1 MNKTLIFFCISCCLL
16 IFSIIVVCTG
26 PIITGAVGGS
36 WKNQNCQRYSDHRKH
51 IDDEK
56 IISDKNIRDEFK
68 KYLKQGQHLCERQK
82 AMYGL
87 EYASLVSDLFF
98 GVLCSLLSLLHYF
111 GIGKVFEKVTGIIG
125 LACGIIGFILTL
137 IYIIYSG
144 YIFTNDGPGKDY
156 DFSTPSSTTIS
167 HYSGGI
173 YKLDKDRAFAEWK
186 NNKYECLY
194 YKEDDEDSFY
204 AKYNDLGKKQ
214 YNYHKDFELADSNSE
229 YKNCRIGRLTFT
241 TSLTSSNED
250 DKIIEYCKNPLTSSS
265 NKVGSVECKN
275 LYYSGNSR
283 ATQISNKY
291 DYDKW
296 VTSIIFGC
304 FIIALNLGL
313 ALFGFLLFS
322 QSDGT
327 SGHVAVK

>member
-26 PIITGAVGGS
+26 PIITGIVGGS

-111 GIGKVFEKVTGIIG
+111 GIGKYCEKVTGIIG
-125 LACGIIGFILTL
+125 LACGIIGFVLTL

-144 YIFTNDGPGKDY
+144 YIFTNDGKGKYY
-156 DFSTPSSTTIS
+156 DFTTPLSTTKS
-167 HYSGGI
+167 HYSYGTI
-173 YKLDKDRAFAEWK
+173 KLNKERAFAEWK
-186 NNKYECLY
+186 DNKYECLY

-229 YKNCRIGRLTFT
+229 YQNCKLSVLSSVPSPVF
-241 TSLTSSNED
+241 TSSPLLSCINPITN
-250 DKIIEYCKNPLTSSS
+250 KIPNC
-265 NKVGSVECKN
+265 NKI
-275 LYYSGNSR
+275 YYSGNSR
-283 ATQISNKY
+283 NDQISNKY

>member
-26 PIITGAVGGS
+26 PIITGIVGGS

-111 GIGKVFEKVTGIIG
+111 GIGKYCEKVTGIIG
-125 LACGIIGFILTL
+125 LACGIIGFVLTL

-144 YIFTNDGPGKDY
+144 YIFTNDGKGKYY
-156 DFSTPSSTTIS
+156 DFTTPLSTTKS
-167 HYSGGI
+167 HYSYGTI
-173 YKLDKDRAFAEWK
+173 KLNKERAFAEWK
-186 NNKYECLY
+186 DNKYECLY

-229 YKNCRIGRLTFT
+229 YQNCKLSVLSSVPSPVF
-241 TSLTSSNED
+241 TSSPLFACINPITN
-250 DKIIEYCKNPLTSSS
+250 KIPNC
-265 NKVGSVECKN
+265 NKI
-275 LYYSGNSR
+275 YYSGNSR
-283 ATQISNKY
+283 NDQISNKY